1 MNKLLDKFIIIVL
14 SVLVMAEFMSDTDLL
29 LMIYLSLT
37 IAAAEFYLLR
47 RDRPDYKMQPA
58 GYMEWVAF
66 FIQLAIVILSLCISK
81 FAVLLPI
88 VFYDIVKSRNYPAA
102 VISICSIINL
112 LRDAILG
119 DDFAVR
125 HVLFIAALVILSCI
139 LSVRTEK
146 GDISKRQYKELRDNS
161 KEQSD
166 RLRRQNN
173 ELLQAKD
180 TEVYNAQLSERNRI
194 AREIHDNVGHML
206 SRALLQMGA
215 LLAIHKEEPVHSEL
229 EGVRETLDTAMNN
242 IRSSVHDLHDE
253 SIDVE
258 SSINQMTE
266 PLREEYNVNVEID
279 IEDDMPRQ
287 VKYAVIGITK
297 ECISNIIKHSDNTC
311 VDIHLNQHPS
321 MYQLIVHDYDT
332 GNGVAG
338 NKHSAASELNG
349 KTAGIGLENIRS
361 RVEMVNGTLNIT
373 NDDGWRVFVTIP
385 KE

>member
-47 RDRPDYKMQPA
+47 RDRPDYKMRPA

-125 HVLFIAALVILSCI
+125 HVLFIATLVILSCI

-146 GDISKRQYKELRDNS
+146 SDIRKRQYKELRDNS

-321 MYQLIVHDYDT
+321 MYQLIVHDYDN

-338 NKHSAASELNG
+338 NKHSTASELNG

>member
-66 FIQLAIVILSLCISK
+66 IIQLAIVILSLCISK

-146 GDISKRQYKELRDNS
+146 SDIRKIDLSFP
-161 KEQSD
+161 
-166 RLRRQNN
+166 NN
-173 ELLQAKD
+173 NQDQLL
-180 TEVYNAQLSERNRI
+180 ERN
-194 AREIHDNVGHML
+194 
-206 SRALLQMGA
+206 
-215 LLAIHKEEPVHSEL
+215 SEN
-229 EGVRETLDTAMNN
+229 ET
-242 IRSSVHDLHDE
+242 
-253 SIDVE
+253 SID
-258 SSINQMTE
+258 S
-266 PLREEYNVNVEID
+266 D
-279 IEDDMPRQ
+279 I
-287 VKYAVIGITK
+287 
-297 ECISNIIKHSDNTC
+297 
-311 VDIHLNQHPS
+311 
-321 MYQLIVHDYDT
+321 
-332 GNGVAG
+332 
-338 NKHSAASELNG
+338 
-349 KTAGIGLENIRS
+349 
-361 RVEMVNGTLNIT
+361 
-373 NDDGWRVFVTIP
+373 
-385 KE
+385 